1 MTPTPVH
8 TSGARCWLPRP
19 VSLNPRLRLSLVQ
32 SWLPRPVSLNREP
45 TLSRPHPNHQRTQG
59 NTRAHAPRAPPR
71 PPPRDATLRRRPAPR
86 AGPPN
91 SALTPRRPCD
101 HPTTTSVCS
110 HTHAQQQRHGPRDF
124 KRVPYLQHATHGCSE
139 MAHATRTCY
148 GGVVDETRTSRCIR
162 AAEAGPV
169 TVEAGRCFRVTGSAP
184 RRKDTDTRSN

>member
-8 TSGARCWLPRP
+8 TSGVRSWLPRP
-19 VSLNPRLRLSLVQ
+19 LSLNPRLTSVR
-32 SWLPRPVSLNREP
+32 SWLPRPLSLNRKP

-59 NTRAHAPRAPPR
+59 NRRAHAPRAPPR
-71 PPPRDATLRRRPAPR
+71 PPPRDATLRRRPAPAPAQQR
-86 AGPPN
+86 
-91 SALTPRRPCD
+91 
-101 HPTTTSVCS
+101 
-110 HTHAQQQRHGPRDF
+110 AQQQRHGSRDF
-124 KRVPYLQHATHGCSE
+124 KRVPYLQHAALSSSE
-139 MAHATRTCY
+139 MARATRTCC